1 MVYHSSIMSDRTTKE
16 RILDAAEG
24 LMLEK
29 SFHSVGLNEIL
40 KAVKV
45 PKGSFYH
52 HFESKEQFGVE
63 LLKHYV
69 TESTAYKSKLLLLPN
84 PEPDPLLRL
93 TTYLESNIARSLEC
107 QGKCPCLVVKLA
119 SEVADFSESMRE
131 VLAGG
136 TRSWTAIFEKVL
148 QEGLEKG
155 KIASHIQPTTIAPV
169 ILDLWN
175 GAMQRA
181 STTRSVAPLR
191 EAVAFLKHLLTPT
204 PA

>member
-1 MVYHSSIMSDRTTKE
+1 MPVMSDRTTKE

-29 SFHSVGLNEIL
+29 SFHAVGLNEIL

-63 LLKHYV
+63 MLRHYV
-69 TESTAYKSKLLLLPN
+69 AESTAYKTRLLLPPN

-93 TTYLESNIARSLEC
+93 LTYFESIIAKATEA
-107 QGKCPCLVVKLA
+107 QGKCPCLVIKLA
-119 SEVADFSESMRE
+119 SEVGTFSEPMRQ
-131 VLAGG
+131 VLAEG
-136 TRSWTAIFEKVL
+136 TREWTGVFQSVL
-148 QEGLEKG
+148 EEGLETG
-155 KIASHIQPTTIAPV
+155 AVALQTSPSLMAPV
-169 ILDLWN
+169 ILDLWT

-181 STTRSVAPLR
+181 ATTRSVTPLR
-191 EAVAFLKHLLTPT
+191 EAIAFLKSVLAPS
-204 PA
+204 AG

>member
-1 MVYHSSIMSDRTTKE
+1 MSDRTTKE

-29 SFHSVGLNEIL
+29 SFHSVGLTEIL

-69 TESTAYKSKLLLLPN
+69 ADSTEYKTRILLSPT
-84 PEPDPLLRL
+84 PEPDPLKRL
-93 TTYLESNIARSLEC
+93 FTYQESMIARSLES
-107 QGKCPCLVVKLA
+107 QGRCPCLVIKLA
-119 SEVADFSESMRE
+119 SEVADFSEPMRE
-131 VLAGG
+131 VLAEG
-136 TRSWTAIFEKVL
+136 TRAWAGIFEKL
-148 QEGLEKG
+148 LREGLDKKCVAPQVDPAVMG
-155 KIASHIQPTTIAPV
+155 PV
-169 ILDLWN
+169 ILDLWT

-181 STTRSVAPLR
+181 ATTRSVAPLR
-191 EAVAFLKHLLTPT
+191 DAIAFLRAVLAPNPT
-204 PA
+204 